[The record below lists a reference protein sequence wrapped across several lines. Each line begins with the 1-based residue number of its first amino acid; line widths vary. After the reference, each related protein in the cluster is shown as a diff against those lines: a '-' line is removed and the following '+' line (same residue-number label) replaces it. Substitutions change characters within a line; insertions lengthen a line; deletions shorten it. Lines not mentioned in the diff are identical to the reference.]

1 MRLAVFGAGYVGLVT
16 AACFAEM
23 GNHVVCVDVDADRVT
38 RLSRGEVPIH
48 EPGLAPLI
56 ERGLAQQRIRFT
68 LDAADAMDGAE
79 AVFIAVGTPPG
90 EDGSADLSHVL
101 AVARTVGSLLA
112 GRCVVVDKSTVPVGT
127 ADRVREAIAAEL
139 ARRGVDHDFAVVSNP
154 EFLKEGAAIGDFM
167 RPDRIVIGSREA
179 WATEV
184 MRTLYAPF
192 SRNHEKLIVMDV
204 RSAELTKYAA
214 NTMLAVRISFMNE
227 LAALAERLGAD
238 IEDVRRGI
246 GSDPR
251 IGPSFLYPGAGFGG
265 SCFPK
270 DLRALLRTGV
280 DHGSPLTIVQAAFDA
295 NERQKQ
301 VLFAKANRAFGGQL
315 AGVRAAL
322 WGLAFKPDT
331 DDIREAP
338 SLELIESLLAAG
350 ASVVGYD
357 PEAAANVRAAL
368 AGRDGFRTED
378 DAYRA
383 AEGADVLFV
392 VTEWREFRS
401 PDFARL
407 RSIMRQPVLIDGRNL
422 YDPQAVQAAGF
433 RYDSIGR
440 PGFSPGQAPAR
451 IAPSAVRGRRAEPR

>member
-23 GNHVVCVDVDADRVT
+23 GNHVACVDVDADRVA
-38 RLSRGEVPIH
+38 RLNRGEVPIH
-48 EPGLAPLI
+48 EPGLAPLL
-56 ERGLAQQRIRFT
+56 ERGLARKRIRFGT
-68 LDAADAMDGAE
+68 DAADALAGAE
-79 AVFIAVGTPPG
+79 VVFIAVGTPPS

-101 AVARTVGSLLA
+101 AVARTIGSLMSA
-112 GRCVVVDKSTVPVGT
+112 RCVVVDKSTVPVGT
-127 ADRVREAIAAEL
+127 ADKVRETIAAEL
-139 ARRGVDHDFAVVSNP
+139 ARRGVAHAFSVVSNP

-167 RPDRIVIGSREA
+167 RPDRIVIGSRDA
-179 WATEV
+179 WATEA
-184 MRTLYAPF
+184 MRALYAPF

-270 DLRALLRTGV
+270 DLRALLRTSQEQR
-280 DHGSPLTIVQAAFDA
+280 SPLSIVQAAFEA
-295 NERQKQ
+295 NERQKR
-301 VLFAKANRAFGGQL
+301 VLFAKASKAFDGKL
-315 AGVRAAL
+315 AGLRAAL

-338 SLELIESLLAAG
+338 SLELIGSLLDAG

-357 PEAAANVRAAL
+357 PEAAANMRAAL
-368 AGRDGFRTED
+368 AGRQGFETVD
-378 DAYRA
+378 DPYQA

-407 RSIMRQPVLIDGRNL
+407 RATMRQPVLIDGRNL
-422 YDPQAVQAAGF
+422 YDPKWVREAGF

-440 PGFSPGQAPAR
+440 PG
-451 IAPSAVRGRRAEPR
+451 

>member
-1 MRLAVFGAGYVGLVT
+1 
-16 AACFAEM
+16 
-23 GNHVVCVDVDADRVT
+23 
-38 RLSRGEVPIH
+38 
-48 EPGLAPLI
+48 
-56 ERGLAQQRIRFT
+56 
-68 LDAADAMDGAE
+68 
-79 AVFIAVGTPPG
+79 
-90 EDGSADLSHVL
+90 
-101 AVARTVGSLLA
+101 
-112 GRCVVVDKSTVPVGT
+112 
-127 ADRVREAIAAEL
+127 
-139 ARRGVDHDFAVVSNP
+139 VVSNP

-167 RPDRIVIGSREA
+167 RPDRIVIGSRDA
-179 WATEV
+179 WATEA
-184 MRTLYAPF
+184 MRALYAPF

-227 LAALAERLGAD
+227 MAALAERLGAD

-270 DLRALLRTGV
+270 DLRALLRTSQEQR
-280 DHGSPLTIVQAAFDA
+280 SPLSIVQAAFDA
-295 NERQKQ
+295 NERQKR
-301 VLFAKANRAFGGQL
+301 VLFEKAMKAFDGKLGGL
-315 AGVRAAL
+315 RAAL

-331 DDIREAP
+331 DDVREAP
-338 SLELIESLLAAG
+338 SLELIGSLLEAG

-357 PEAAANVRAAL
+357 PEAAANMRAAF
-368 AGRDGFRTED
+368 AGRQGFATVD
-378 DAYRA
+378 DPYQA

-407 RSIMRQPVLIDGRNL
+407 RATMRQPVLIDGRNL
-422 YDPQAVQAAGF
+422 YDPKWVREAGF

-440 PGFSPGQAPAR
+440 PA
-451 IAPSAVRGRRAEPR
+451 

>member
-23 GNHVVCVDVDADRVT
+23 GNHVVCTDVDAGRVA

-48 EPGLAPLI
+48 EPGLAPLVG
-56 ERGLAQQRIRFT
+56 RGLAQQRIRFT

-127 ADRVREAIAAEL
+127 ADRVRETIAAEL
-139 ARRGVDHDFAVVSNP
+139 ARRGVGHEFAVVSNP

-167 RPDRIVIGSREA
+167 RPDRIVIGSRDD
-179 WATEV
+179 WAIET
-184 MRTLYAPF
+184 MRALYAPF

-251 IGPSFLYPGAGFGG
+251 IGPGFLYPGAGFGG

-270 DLRALLRTGV
+270 DLRALLRSLAPSTVRRSPSCRRRSTPTSDRSRCCSRRPVGRSAA
-280 DHGSPLTIVQAAFDA
+280 GSPACAP
-295 NERQKQ
+295 RS
-301 VLFAKANRAFGGQL
+301 GG
-315 AGVRAAL
+315 
-322 WGLAFKPDT
+322 
-331 DDIREAP
+331 
-338 SLELIESLLAAG
+338 
-350 ASVVGYD
+350 
-357 PEAAANVRAAL
+357 
-368 AGRDGFRTED
+368 
-378 DAYRA
+378 
-383 AEGADVLFV
+383 
-392 VTEWREFRS
+392 WRSS
-401 PDFARL
+401 PTPTTFAR
-407 RSIMRQPVLIDGRNL
+407 
-422 YDPQAVQAAGF
+422 
-433 RYDSIGR
+433 
-440 PGFSPGQAPAR
+440 
-451 IAPSAVRGRRAEPR
+451 RRASS

>member
-1 MRLAVFGAGYVGLVT
+1 MRIAVFGAGYVGLVT

-23 GNHVVCVDVDADRVT
+23 GNHVTCVDVDADRVA
-38 RLSRGEVPIH
+38 RLKRGEVPIH
-48 EPGLAPLI
+48 EPGLAPLL
-56 ERGLAQQRIRFT
+56 ERGLAQARIRFT
-68 LDAADAMDGAE
+68 SEPADGVAGAE
-79 AVFIAVGTPPG
+79 AIFIAVGTPPS

-101 AVARTVGSLLA
+101 AVARTIGSLLEA
-112 GRCVVVDKSTVPVGT
+112 RCVVVDKSTVPVGT
-127 ADRVREAIAAEL
+127 ADRVRETIGREL
-139 ARRGVDHDFAVVSNP
+139 ARRGVGHAFAVVSNP

-167 RPDRIVIGSREA
+167 RPDRIVIGSRDA

-192 SRNHEKLIVMDV
+192 SRNHEKLIVMGV

-251 IGPSFLYPGAGFGG
+251 IGPSFLYPGVGFGG

-270 DLRALLRTGV
+270 DLRALLRTGQE
-280 DHGSPLTIVQAAFDA
+280 HESPLTIVQAAFDA

-301 VLFAKANRAFGGQL
+301 VLFGKAMRAFDGGL
-315 AGVRAAL
+315 AGLRAAL

-338 SLELIESLLAAG
+338 SLVLIDKLLGAG

-357 PEAAANVRAAL
+357 PEAAESIRAAF
-368 AGRDGFRTED
+368 AGRDGFRTVD
-378 DAYRA
+378 DPYVA
-383 AEGADVLFV
+383 AEGADMLFV

-407 RSIMRQPVLIDGRNL
+407 RATMRQPVLIDGRNL
-422 YDPQAVQAAGF
+422 YDPQAVRAAGL

-440 PGFSPGQAPAR
+440 PD
-451 IAPSAVRGRRAEPR
+451 

>member
-23 GNHVVCVDVDADRVT
+23 GNHVACVDVDADRVA
-38 RLSRGEVPIH
+38 RLNRGEVPIH
-48 EPGLAPLI
+48 EPGLVPLL

-68 LDAADAMDGAE
+68 LDAADAMTGAE
-79 AVFIAVGTPPG
+79 VVFIAVGTPPT

-101 AVARTVGSLLA
+101 AVARAIGSLLA
-112 GRCVVVDKSTVPVGT
+112 DRCVVVDKSTVPVGT
-127 ADRVREAIAAEL
+127 ADRVREAIAGEL
-139 ARRGVDHDFAVVSNP
+139 ARRGAAHEFSVVSNP

-167 RPDRIVIGSREA
+167 RPDRIVIGSRDA
-179 WATEV
+179 WATDV

-192 SRNHEKLIVMDV
+192 SRNHEKLIVMGV

-270 DLRALLRTGV
+270 DLRALLRTSHEH
-280 DHGSPLTIVQAAFDA
+280 DSPLTIVQAAFDA

-301 VLFAKANRAFGGQL
+301 VLFEKATKAFDGRLSGL
-315 AGVRAAL
+315 RAAL

-338 SLELIESLLAAG
+338 SLVLIDRLLGSG
-350 ASVVGYD
+350 ATVVGYD
-357 PEAAANVRAAL
+357 PEAAGKVQAAF
-368 AGRDGFRTED
+368 AGRDGFRTVGD
-378 DAYRA
+378 PYA
-383 AEGADVLFV
+383 AADGADVLFV

-407 RSIMRQPVLIDGRNL
+407 RATMRQPVLIDGRNL
-422 YDPQAVQAAGF
+422 YDPQSVRAAGF

-440 PGFSPGQAPAR
+440 PG
-451 IAPSAVRGRRAEPR
+451 

>member
-23 GNHVVCVDVDADRVT
+23 GNHVTCVDVDADRVA
-38 RLSRGEVPIH
+38 RLNRGEVPIH
-48 EPGLAPLI
+48 EPGLAPLL
-56 ERGLAQQRIRFT
+56 ERGLAQKRLAFT
-68 LDAADAMDGAE
+68 RDAAAAMAGAE
-79 AVFIAVGTPPG
+79 VAFIAVGTPPS
-90 EDGSADLSHVL
+90 EDGSADLSNVL
-101 AVARTVGSLLA
+101 AVARTVGSLLD

-127 ADRVREAIAAEL
+127 ADRVREAIDAEL
-139 ARRGVDHDFAVVSNP
+139 ARRGVAHEFAVVSNP

-167 RPDRIVIGSREA
+167 RPDRIVIGSRDA
-179 WATEV
+179 WASEL
-184 MRTLYAPF
+184 MRALYAPF
-192 SRNHEKLIVMDV
+192 SRNHEKLILMGV

-227 LAALAERLGAD
+227 LAGLAERLGAD
-238 IEDVRRGI
+238 IEEVRRGI
-246 GSDPR
+246 GSDAR
-251 IGPSFLYPGAGFGG
+251 IGASFLYPGAGFGG

-270 DLRALLRTGV
+270 DLRALLRTSHE
-280 DHGSPLTIVQAAFDA
+280 HGAPLTIVQAAFDA

-301 VLFAKANRAFGGQL
+301 VMFAKATQAFGDGV
-315 AGVRAAL
+315 AGLRAAL

-338 SLELIESLLAAG
+338 SIELIEALLSAG

-357 PEAAANVRAAL
+357 PEAGPNVKAAFS
-368 AGRDGFRTED
+368 GRDGLRIAD
-378 DAYRA
+378 DAYQA

-422 YDPQAVQAAGF
+422 YDPQQVRDAGF

-440 PGFSPGQAPAR
+440 AG
-451 IAPSAVRGRRAEPR
+451 

>member
-1 MRLAVFGAGYVGLVT
+1 MRLTVFGAGYVGLVT

-23 GNHVVCVDVDADRVT
+23 GNHVVCVDVDAERVA

-68 LDAADAMDGAE
+68 LDAADAMADAE
-79 AVFIAVGTPPG
+79 VIFIAVGTPPG

-101 AVARTVGSLLA
+101 AVARTVGALLA
-112 GRCVVVDKSTVPVGT
+112 DRCVVVDKSTVPVGT
-127 ADRVREAIAAEL
+127 ADRVRETIAAEL
-139 ARRGVDHDFAVVSNP
+139 ARRGVAHEFAVVSNP

-167 RPDRIVIGSREA
+167 RPDRIVIGSRDA
-179 WATEV
+179 WATEI
-184 MRTLYAPF
+184 MRALYAPF

-251 IGPSFLYPGAGFGG
+251 IGPGFLYPGAGFGG

-270 DLRALLRTGV
+270 DLRALLRTGLEY
-280 DHGSPLTIVQAAFDA
+280 GAPLTIVQAAFDA

-301 VLFAKANRAFGGQL
+301 VLFAKARRAFDGRL

-338 SLELIESLLAAG
+338 SLELIESLLGAG
-350 ASVVGYD
+350 ATVVGYD

-368 AGRDGFRTED
+368 AGREGFRTED

-440 PGFSPGQAPAR
+440 P
-451 IAPSAVRGRRAEPR
+451 

>member
-23 GNHVVCVDVDADRVT
+23 GNHVACVDVDADRVA
-38 RLSRGEVPIH
+38 RLNRGEVPIH
-48 EPGLAPLI
+48 EPGLAPLL
-56 ERGLAQQRIRFT
+56 ERGLAQRRIRFGT
-68 LDAADAMDGAE
+68 DAADALAGAE
-79 AVFIAVGTPPG
+79 VVFIAVGTPPS

-101 AVARTVGSLLA
+101 AVASTIGSLMSA
-112 GRCVVVDKSTVPVGT
+112 RCVVVDKSTVPVGT
-127 ADRVREAIAAEL
+127 ADKVRETIAAEL
-139 ARRGVDHDFAVVSNP
+139 ARRGVAHAFSVVSNP

-167 RPDRIVIGSREA
+167 RPDRIVIGSRDA
-179 WATEV
+179 WATET
-184 MRTLYAPF
+184 MRALYAPF

-227 LAALAERLGAD
+227 MAALAERLGAD

-270 DLRALLRTGV
+270 DLRALLRTSQEQR
-280 DHGSPLTIVQAAFDA
+280 SPLSIVQAAFDA
-295 NERQKQ
+295 NERQKR
-301 VLFAKANRAFGGQL
+301 VLFEKAMKAFDGKLGGL
-315 AGVRAAL
+315 RAAL

-331 DDIREAP
+331 DDVREAP
-338 SLELIESLLAAG
+338 SLELIGSLLEAG

-357 PEAAANVRAAL
+357 PEAAANMRAAF
-368 AGRDGFRTED
+368 AGRQGFATVD
-378 DAYRA
+378 DPYQA

-407 RSIMRQPVLIDGRNL
+407 RATMRQPVLIDGRNL
-422 YDPQAVQAAGF
+422 YDPKWVREAGF

-440 PGFSPGQAPAR
+440 PG
-451 IAPSAVRGRRAEPR
+451 

>member
-1 MRLAVFGAGYVGLVT
+1 PA
-16 AACFAEM
+16 
-23 GNHVVCVDVDADRVT
+23 
-38 RLSRGEVPIH
+38 
-48 EPGLAPLI
+48 
-56 ERGLAQQRIRFT
+56 
-68 LDAADAMDGAE
+68 
-79 AVFIAVGTPPG
+79 
-90 EDGSADLSHVL
+90 EDGSADMSHVL
-101 AVARTVGSLLA
+101 AVARTIGSLLED
-112 GRCVVVDKSTVPVGT
+112 RCVVVDKSTVPVGT
-127 ADRVREAIAAEL
+127 ADLVRETIAREL
-139 ARRGVDHDFAVVSNP
+139 AKRGATHEFSVVSNP

-167 RPDRIVIGSREA
+167 RPDRIVIGSRDA
-179 WATEV
+179 WATDV

-251 IGPSFLYPGAGFGG
+251 IGASFLYPGAGFGG

-270 DLRALLRTGV
+270 DLRALLRTSHEQ
-280 DHGSPLTIVQAAFDA
+280 DSPLTVVQAAFDA

-301 VLFAKANRAFGGQL
+301 VLFAKATKAFNGKLSGL
-315 AGVRAAL
+315 RAAL

-338 SLELIESLLAAG
+338 SLELIDSLLKAG

-357 PEAAANVRAAL
+357 PEAAANVRAAFE
-368 AGRDGFRTED
+368 GRDGFRTAD
-378 DAYRA
+378 DAYQA
-383 AEGADVLFV
+383 ADGADVLFV

-401 PDFARL
+401 PDFVRL

-422 YDPQAVQAAGF
+422 YDPQAMRAAGF

-440 PGFSPGQAPAR
+440 PG
-451 IAPSAVRGRRAEPR
+451 

>member
-23 GNHVVCVDVDADRVT
+23 GNHVVCVDVDAERVA

-68 LDAADAMDGAE
+68 LDAADAMADAE
-79 AVFIAVGTPPG
+79 VIFIAVGTPPG

-101 AVARTVGSLLA
+101 AVARTVGALLA
-112 GRCVVVDKSTVPVGT
+112 DRCVVVDKSTVPVGT
-127 ADRVREAIAAEL
+127 ADRVRETIAAEL
-139 ARRGVDHDFAVVSNP
+139 ARRGVAHEFAVVSNP

-167 RPDRIVIGSREA
+167 RPDRIVIGSRDA
-179 WATEV
+179 WATEI
-184 MRTLYAPF
+184 MRALYAPF

-251 IGPSFLYPGAGFGG
+251 IGPGFLYPGAGFGG

-270 DLRALLRTGV
+270 DLRALLRTGLEY
-280 DHGSPLTIVQAAFDA
+280 DAPLTIVQAAFDA

-301 VLFAKANRAFGGQL
+301 VLFAKARRAFDGRL

-338 SLELIESLLAAG
+338 SLELIESLLRAG
-350 ASVVGYD
+350 ATVVGYD

-368 AGRDGFRTED
+368 AGREGFRTED

-440 PGFSPGQAPAR
+440 PALQAPK
-451 IAPSAVRGRRAEPR
+451 

>member
-1 MRLAVFGAGYVGLVT
+1 MRLTVFGAGYVGLVT

-23 GNHVVCVDVDADRVT
+23 GNHVACVDVDAERVA

-68 LDAADAMDGAE
+68 RDAADAMAGAE

-101 AVARTVGSLLA
+101 TVARTVGSLLA
-112 GRCVVVDKSTVPVGT
+112 DRCVVVDKSTVPVGT
-127 ADRVREAIAAEL
+127 ADRVREAIAGEL
-139 ARRGVDHDFAVVSNP
+139 ARRGVAHEFAVVSNP

-167 RPDRIVIGSREA
+167 RPDRIVIGSSEA
-179 WATEV
+179 WATEL
-184 MRTLYAPF
+184 MRALYAPF

-251 IGPSFLYPGAGFGG
+251 IGPGFLYPGAGFGG

-270 DLRALLRTGV
+270 DLRALLRTGIE
-280 DHGSPLTIVQAAFDA
+280 HGSPLTIVQAAFDA
-295 NERQKQ
+295 NERQKR
-301 VLFAKANRAFGGQL
+301 VLFAKAQKAFDGRL

-338 SLELIESLLAAG
+338 SLELIGSLLDAG

-422 YDPQAVQAAGF
+422 YDPQAVCAAGF

-440 PGFSPGQAPAR
+440 PGSQLTE
-451 IAPSAVRGRRAEPR
+451 RRTRS

>member
-1 MRLAVFGAGYVGLVT
+1 MRLTVFGAGYVGLVT

-23 GNHVVCVDVDADRVT
+23 GNHVACVDVDADRVA
-38 RLSRGEVPIH
+38 RLNRGEVPIH
-48 EPGLAPLI
+48 EPGLAPLL
-56 ERGLAQQRIRFT
+56 ERGLAQKRIRFGT
-68 LDAADAMDGAE
+68 DAADALGGAE
-79 AVFIAVGTPPG
+79 VVFIAVGTPPS

-101 AVARTVGSLLA
+101 AVARTIGSLMSA
-112 GRCVVVDKSTVPVGT
+112 RCVVVDKSTVPVGT
-127 ADRVREAIAAEL
+127 ADKVRETIAAEL
-139 ARRGVDHDFAVVSNP
+139 ARRGVAHEFSVVSNP

-167 RPDRIVIGSREA
+167 RPDRIVIGSRDA
-179 WATEV
+179 WATDA
-184 MRTLYAPF
+184 MRALYAPF

-227 LAALAERLGAD
+227 MAALAERLGAD

-251 IGPSFLYPGAGFGG
+251 IGPSFLYPGPGFGG

-270 DLRALLRTGV
+270 DLRALLRTSQE
-280 DHGSPLTIVQAAFDA
+280 HASPLTIVQAAFEA
-295 NERQKQ
+295 NERQKK
-301 VLFAKANRAFGGQL
+301 VLFAKAAKAFDGKLDGL
-315 AGVRAAL
+315 RAAL

-338 SLELIESLLAAG
+338 SLELIDSLLAAG

-357 PEAAANVRAAL
+357 PEAAANVRAAF
-368 AGRDGFRTED
+368 AGRTGFATVD
-378 DAYRA
+378 DPYRA

-407 RSIMRQPVLIDGRNL
+407 RATMRQPVLIDGRNL
-422 YDPQAVQAAGF
+422 YDPKLVRAAGL

-440 PGFSPGQAPAR
+440 PG
-451 IAPSAVRGRRAEPR
+451 

>member
-23 GNHVVCVDVDADRVT
+23 GNHVACVDVDADRVA
-38 RLSRGEVPIH
+38 RLNRGEVPIH
-48 EPGLAPLI
+48 EPGLAPLL
-56 ERGLAQQRIRFT
+56 ERGLAHRRIRFGT
-68 LDAADAMDGAE
+68 DAAGALADAE
-79 AVFIAVGTPPG
+79 VVFIAVGTPPS

-101 AVARTVGSLLA
+101 AVARTIGSLMSA
-112 GRCVVVDKSTVPVGT
+112 RCVVVDKSTVPVGT
-127 ADRVREAIAAEL
+127 ADRVRETIAAEL
-139 ARRGVDHDFAVVSNP
+139 ARRGVAHEFSVVSNA

-167 RPDRIVIGSREA
+167 RPDRIVVGSRDA
-179 WATEV
+179 WATDV
-184 MRTLYAPF
+184 MRALYAPF

-227 LAALAERLGAD
+227 MAALAERLGAD

-270 DLRALLRTGV
+270 DLRALLRTSQEQQ
-280 DHGSPLTIVQAAFDA
+280 SPLTIVQAAFEA
-295 NERQKQ
+295 NERQKK
-301 VLFAKANRAFGGQL
+301 VLFAKATKAFDGKL
-315 AGVRAAL
+315 AGLRAAI

-338 SLELIESLLAAG
+338 SLELIDSLLAAG

-357 PEAAANVRAAL
+357 PEAAANTRAAF
-368 AGRDGFRTED
+368 AGREGFATVD
-378 DAYRA
+378 DPYRA

-407 RSIMRQPVLIDGRNL
+407 RATMRQPVLIDGRNL
-422 YDPQAVQAAGF
+422 YDPDQVRAAGL

-440 PGFSPGQAPAR
+440 PG
-451 IAPSAVRGRRAEPR
+451 

>member
-23 GNHVVCVDVDADRVT
+23 GNHVACVDVDADRVA
-38 RLSRGEVPIH
+38 RLNRGEVPIH
-48 EPGLAPLI
+48 EPGLAPLL
-56 ERGLAQQRIRFT
+56 ERGLARKRIRFGT
-68 LDAADAMDGAE
+68 DAADALAGAE
-79 AVFIAVGTPPG
+79 VVFIAVGTPPS

-101 AVARTVGSLLA
+101 AVARTIGSLMSA
-112 GRCVVVDKSTVPVGT
+112 RCVVVDKSTVPVGT
-127 ADRVREAIAAEL
+127 ADKVRETIAAEL
-139 ARRGVDHDFAVVSNP
+139 ARRGVAHEFSVVSNP

-167 RPDRIVIGSREA
+167 RPDRIVIGSRDA
-179 WATEV
+179 WATEA
-184 MRTLYAPF
+184 MRALYAPF

-270 DLRALLRTGV
+270 DLRALLRTSQEQR
-280 DHGSPLTIVQAAFDA
+280 SPLSIVQAAFEA
-295 NERQKQ
+295 NERQKR
-301 VLFAKANRAFGGQL
+301 VLFAKASKAFDGKL
-315 AGVRAAL
+315 AGLRAAL

-338 SLELIESLLAAG
+338 SLELIGNLLDAG

-357 PEAAANVRAAL
+357 PEAAANMRAAF
-368 AGRDGFRTED
+368 AGRQGFATVD
-378 DAYRA
+378 DPYQA

-407 RSIMRQPVLIDGRNL
+407 RATMRQPVLIDGRNL
-422 YDPQAVQAAGF
+422 YDPKWVREAGF

-440 PGFSPGQAPAR
+440 PG
-451 IAPSAVRGRRAEPR
+451 

>member
-23 GNHVVCVDVDADRVT
+23 GNHVACVDVDADRVA
-38 RLSRGEVPIH
+38 RLNRGEVPIH
-48 EPGLAPLI
+48 EPGLAPLL
-56 ERGLAQQRIRFT
+56 ERGLAQRRIRFGT
-68 LDAADAMDGAE
+68 DAADALAGAE
-79 AVFIAVGTPPG
+79 VVFIAVGTPPS

-101 AVARTVGSLLA
+101 AVARTIGSLMSA
-112 GRCVVVDKSTVPVGT
+112 RCVVVDKSTVPVGT
-127 ADRVREAIAAEL
+127 ADKVRATIAAEL
-139 ARRGVDHDFAVVSNP
+139 ARRGVAHEFSVVSNP

-167 RPDRIVIGSREA
+167 RPDRIVIGSRDA
-179 WATEV
+179 WATEA
-184 MRTLYAPF
+184 MRALYAPF

-227 LAALAERLGAD
+227 MAALAERLGAD

-270 DLRALLRTGV
+270 DLRALLRTSQE
-280 DHGSPLTIVQAAFDA
+280 HASPLTIVQAAFEA
-295 NERQKQ
+295 NERQKK
-301 VLFAKANRAFGGQL
+301 VLFAKAKKAFGGRL
-315 AGVRAAL
+315 DGLRAAL

-338 SLELIESLLAAG
+338 SLELIDSLLAAG

-357 PEAAANVRAAL
+357 PEAAANVRAAF
-368 AGRDGFRTED
+368 AGRKGFETVD
-378 DAYRA
+378 DPYQA

-407 RSIMRQPVLIDGRNL
+407 RATMRQPVLIDGRNL
-422 YDPQAVQAAGF
+422 YDPKWVREAGF

-440 PGFSPGQAPAR
+440 PG
-451 IAPSAVRGRRAEPR
+451 

>member
-23 GNHVVCVDVDADRVT
+23 GNHVVCVDVDADRVA

-48 EPGLAPLI
+48 EPGLAALI

-101 AVARTVGSLLA
+101 AVASTVGSLLA

-139 ARRGVDHDFAVVSNP
+139 ARRGVAHEFAVVSNP

-184 MRTLYAPF
+184 MRALYAPF

-204 RSAELTKYAA
+204 RSADAA

-227 LAALAERLGAD
+227 LAALAERLGVD

-301 VLFAKANRAFGGQL
+301 VLFAKANRAFSGRL

-357 PEAAANVRAAL
+357 PEAAENVRAVL

-440 PGFSPGQAPAR
+440 PGPQAAT
-451 IAPSAVRGRRAEPR
+451 

>member
-1 MRLAVFGAGYVGLVT
+1 MRITVFGAGYVGLVT

-23 GNHVVCVDVDADRVT
+23 GNHVSCVDVDAGRVA
-38 RLSRGEVPIH
+38 RLNRGEVPIH
-48 EPGLAPLI
+48 EPGLAPLL
-56 ERGLAQQRIRFT
+56 ERGLTQQRIRFT
-68 LDAADAMDGAE
+68 DDPVEALPGAE
-79 AVFIAVGTPPG
+79 VVFIAVGTPPG

-101 AVARTVGSLLA
+101 AVARTVGTLLEA
-112 GRCVVVDKSTVPVGT
+112 RCVIVDKSTVPVGT
-127 ADRVREAIAAEL
+127 ADRVRETIAAEF
-139 ARRGVDHDFAVVSNP
+139 ARRGVSHPFSVVSNP

-167 RPDRIVIGSREA
+167 RPDRIVIGSRDP

-184 MRTLYAPF
+184 MRALYAPF

-227 LAALAERLGAD
+227 LAGLAERLGAD

-251 IGPSFLYPGAGFGG
+251 IGPGFLYPGAGFGG

-270 DLRALLRTGV
+270 DLRALLRTSQE
-280 DHGSPLTIVQAAFDA
+280 HHAPLTIVQAAFEA
-295 NERQKQ
+295 NERQKR
-301 VLFAKANRAFGGQL
+301 VLFDKALRVFEGELRNL
-315 AGVRAAL
+315 RAAL

-338 SLELIESLLAAG
+338 SLVLIDRLLGAG

-357 PEAAANVRAAL
+357 PEAAANTRAAF
-368 AGRDGFRTED
+368 AGREGFATVD
-378 DAYRA
+378 DPYRA

-407 RSIMRQPVLIDGRNL
+407 RATMRRPVLIDGRNL
-422 YDPQAVQAAGF
+422 YDPQRVREAGL
-433 RYDSIGR
+433 RYEAIGR
-440 PGFSPGQAPAR
+440 PA
-451 IAPSAVRGRRAEPR
+451 

>member
-23 GNHVVCVDVDADRVT
+23 GNHVACVDVDADRVA
-38 RLSRGEVPIH
+38 RLNRGEVPIH
-48 EPGLAPLI
+48 EPGLAPLL
-56 ERGLAQQRIRFT
+56 ERGLAQKRIRFGT
-68 LDAADAMDGAE
+68 DAAAALAGAE
-79 AVFIAVGTPPG
+79 VVFIAVGTPPT

-101 AVARTVGSLLA
+101 AVARTIGSLMSA
-112 GRCVVVDKSTVPVGT
+112 RCVVVDKSTVPVGT
-127 ADRVREAIAAEL
+127 ADKVRETIAAEL
-139 ARRGVDHDFAVVSNP
+139 ARRGVAHEFSVVSNP

-167 RPDRIVIGSREA
+167 RPDRIVIGSRDA
-179 WATEV
+179 WATEA

-227 LAALAERLGAD
+227 MAALAERLGAD

-251 IGPSFLYPGAGFGG
+251 IGPSFLYPGPGFGG

-270 DLRALLRTGV
+270 DLRALLRTSQE
-280 DHGSPLTIVQAAFDA
+280 HASLLTIVQAAFEA
-295 NERQKQ
+295 NERQKK
-301 VLFAKANRAFGGQL
+301 VLFAKATKAFDGKLDGL
-315 AGVRAAL
+315 RAAL

-338 SLELIESLLAAG
+338 SLELIDSLLAAG

-357 PEAAANVRAAL
+357 PEAAANVRAAF
-368 AGRDGFRTED
+368 AGRKGFETVD
-378 DAYRA
+378 DPYQA

-407 RSIMRQPVLIDGRNL
+407 RATMRQPVLIDGRNL
-422 YDPQAVQAAGF
+422 YDPKWVREAGF

-440 PGFSPGQAPAR
+440 PG
-451 IAPSAVRGRRAEPR
+451 

>member
-23 GNHVVCVDVDADRVT
+23 GNHVACVDVDADRVA
-38 RLSRGEVPIH
+38 RLTRGEVPIH
-48 EPGLAPLI
+48 EPGLAPLL
-56 ERGLAQQRIRFT
+56 ERGLAQKRIRFT
-68 LDAADAMDGAE
+68 TDPAAALADAE
-79 AVFIAVGTPPG
+79 VVFIAVGTPPS

-101 AVARTVGSLLA
+101 AVARTIGSLMSA
-112 GRCVVVDKSTVPVGT
+112 RCVVVDKSTVPVGT
-127 ADRVREAIAAEL
+127 ADKVRETIAAEL
-139 ARRGVDHDFAVVSNP
+139 ARRGVAHEFSVVSNP

-167 RPDRIVIGSREA
+167 RPDRVVIGSRDA
-179 WATEV
+179 WATEA
-184 MRTLYAPF
+184 MRALYAPF

-227 LAALAERLGAD
+227 MAALAERLGAD

-270 DLRALLRTGV
+270 DLRALLRTSQEQR
-280 DHGSPLTIVQAAFDA
+280 SPLSIVQAAFDA
-295 NERQKQ
+295 NERQKR
-301 VLFAKANRAFGGQL
+301 VLFTKAMNAFDGKLGGL
-315 AGVRAAL
+315 RAAL

-338 SLELIESLLAAG
+338 SLELIGSLLEAG

-357 PEAAANVRAAL
+357 PEAAANMRAAF
-368 AGRDGFRTED
+368 AGRQGFATVD
-378 DAYRA
+378 DPYQA

-407 RSIMRQPVLIDGRNL
+407 RATMRQPVLIDGRNL
-422 YDPQAVQAAGF
+422 YDPKWVREAGF

-440 PGFSPGQAPAR
+440 PG
-451 IAPSAVRGRRAEPR
+451 

>member
-23 GNHVVCVDVDADRVT
+23 GNHVACVDVDAGRVA
-38 RLSRGEVPIH
+38 RLNRGEVPIH
-48 EPGLAPLI
+48 EPGLAPLL
-56 ERGLAQQRIRFT
+56 ERGLAQKRIRFGT
-68 LDAADAMDGAE
+68 DAADALAGTE
-79 AVFIAVGTPPG
+79 VVFIAVGTPPS

-101 AVARTVGSLLA
+101 AVARTIGSLMSA
-112 GRCVVVDKSTVPVGT
+112 RCVVVDKSTVPVGT
-127 ADRVREAIAAEL
+127 ADKVRATIAAEL
-139 ARRGVDHDFAVVSNP
+139 ARRGVAHEFSVVSNP

-167 RPDRIVIGSREA
+167 RPDRIVIGSRDA
-179 WATEV
+179 WATEA
-184 MRTLYAPF
+184 MRALYAPF

-227 LAALAERLGAD
+227 MAALAERLGAD

-270 DLRALLRTGV
+270 DLRALLRTSQEQR
-280 DHGSPLTIVQAAFDA
+280 SPLSIVQAAFDA
-295 NERQKQ
+295 NERQKR
-301 VLFAKANRAFGGQL
+301 VLFEKAMKAFDGKLGGL
-315 AGVRAAL
+315 RAAL

-331 DDIREAP
+331 DDVREAP
-338 SLELIESLLAAG
+338 SLELIGSLLEAG

-357 PEAAANVRAAL
+357 PEAAANMRAAF
-368 AGRDGFRTED
+368 AGRQGFATVD
-378 DAYRA
+378 DPYQA

-407 RSIMRQPVLIDGRNL
+407 RATMRQPVLIDGRNL
-422 YDPQAVQAAGF
+422 YDPKWVREAGF

-440 PGFSPGQAPAR
+440 PA
-451 IAPSAVRGRRAEPR
+451 

>member
-1 MRLAVFGAGYVGLVT
+1 MRLVVFGAGYVGLVT

-23 GNHVVCVDVDADRVT
+23 GNHVACVDVDADRVA
-38 RLSRGEVPIH
+38 RLNRGEVPIH
-48 EPGLAPLI
+48 EPGLAPLL

-68 LDAADAMDGAE
+68 LDAAEAMTGAE
-79 AVFIAVGTPPG
+79 VAFIAVGTPPS

-101 AVARTVGSLLA
+101 AVARTIGSLLA
-112 GRCVVVDKSTVPVGT
+112 ERCVVVDKSTVPVGT
-127 ADRVREAIAAEL
+127 ADQVRATIAGEL
-139 ARRGVDHDFAVVSNP
+139 AKRGAAHEFSVVSNP

-167 RPDRIVIGSREA
+167 RPDRIVIGSRDD

-184 MRTLYAPF
+184 MRALYAPF
-192 SRNHEKLIVMDV
+192 SRNHEKLIVMGV

-270 DLRALLRTGV
+270 DLRALLRTGNEH
-280 DHGSPLTIVQAAFDA
+280 DSPLTIVQAAFDA
-295 NERQKQ
+295 NERQKR
-301 VLFAKANRAFGGQL
+301 VLFEKATKAFDGKLSGL
-315 AGVRAAL
+315 RAAL

-338 SLELIESLLAAG
+338 SLELIDSLLAAG

-357 PEAAANVRAAL
+357 PEAAANVRAAF
-368 AGRDGFRTED
+368 AGREGFRTVE
-378 DAYRA
+378 DAYQA
-383 AEGADVLFV
+383 VDGADVLFV

-407 RSIMRQPVLIDGRNL
+407 RTIMRQPVLIDGRNL
-422 YDPQAVQAAGF
+422 YDPQAVRAAGF

-440 PGFSPGQAPAR
+440 PG
-451 IAPSAVRGRRAEPR
+451 

>member
-1 MRLAVFGAGYVGLVT
+1 
-16 AACFAEM
+16 
-23 GNHVVCVDVDADRVT
+23 
-38 RLSRGEVPIH
+38 
-48 EPGLAPLI
+48 
-56 ERGLAQQRIRFT
+56 
-68 LDAADAMDGAE
+68 
-79 AVFIAVGTPPG
+79 
-90 EDGSADLSHVL
+90 
-101 AVARTVGSLLA
+101 
-112 GRCVVVDKSTVPVGT
+112 
-127 ADRVREAIAAEL
+127 
-139 ARRGVDHDFAVVSNP
+139 VVSNP

-167 RPDRIVIGSREA
+167 RPDRIVIGSRDA
-179 WATEV
+179 WATEA
-184 MRTLYAPF
+184 MRALYAPF

-270 DLRALLRTGV
+270 DLRALLRTSQEQR
-280 DHGSPLTIVQAAFDA
+280 SPLSIVQAAFEA
-295 NERQKQ
+295 NERQKR
-301 VLFAKANRAFGGQL
+301 VLFAKASKAFDGKL
-315 AGVRAAL
+315 AGLRAAL

-338 SLELIESLLAAG
+338 SLELIGNLLDAG

-357 PEAAANVRAAL
+357 PEAAANMRAAF
-368 AGRDGFRTED
+368 AGRQGFATVD
-378 DAYRA
+378 DPYQA

-407 RSIMRQPVLIDGRNL
+407 RATMRQPVLIDGRNL
-422 YDPQAVQAAGF
+422 YDPKWVREAGF

-440 PGFSPGQAPAR
+440 PG
-451 IAPSAVRGRRAEPR
+451 